1 MAAQD
6 VLKIVGFALGLAS
19 CAPGAGIFGADAS
32 IQTGSPILTARSG
45 ATTALTIIACP
56 TTGPQVN
63 ALQDVLNM
71 LTAHGMLVTADGGGN
86 ARLVI
91 NACPA
96 GFPSADQLRAMGEN
110 QRARNPR

>member
-1 MAAQD
+1 MRAA
-6 VLKIVGFALGLAS
+6 LLPLMLTACG
-19 CAPGAGIFGADAS
+19 PGGVWTPQGS
-32 IQTGSPILTARSG
+32 VQTGSPILTARSG

-63 ALQDVLNM
+63 ALQETINM
-71 LTAHGMLVTADGGGN
+71 LSAHGLLVTADEGGN

-110 QRARNPR
+110 QRARGTR